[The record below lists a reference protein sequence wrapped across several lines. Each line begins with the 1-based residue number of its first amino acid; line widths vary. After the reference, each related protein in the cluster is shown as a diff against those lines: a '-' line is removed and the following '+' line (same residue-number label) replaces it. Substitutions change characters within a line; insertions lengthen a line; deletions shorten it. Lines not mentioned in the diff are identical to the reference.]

1 VGASA
6 AARRWPEAS
15 SFETNETGRGTSA
28 IMSGMELPDRLRL
41 AWGSRSSR
49 MLTVARLGALA
60 GVLWGVAHQVQR
72 GDSGAGLAVLLLAVT
87 ASLGWLGWMACRRFE
102 APSGAIWG
110 CLAVLA
116 VSGGALSG
124 YAPFSVT
131 FVAVGALGAGVA
143 FDTAPAAA
151 VGALGVAAVAVSVLA
166 LGTASPGEIV
176 AEGALAAVAGLMAG
190 ASRRQYLARAHQAEQ
205 LLAERVRADA
215 ERDKA
220 AALAERNRL
229 GRELHDVL
237 AHSLGALSVQL
248 GAADAVLEQGDDPER
263 ARKLVRQARSL
274 AVRGLEETRQAVHVL
289 RDEPVELTEQ
299 LASLAAHECAEL
311 AVEGNAR
318 SLGAEAGLALYRAAQ
333 EALTNA
339 RKHAPGALVTIRLNF
354 EQERVTLLV
363 ANGEDAG
370 GADELQDTGG
380 GFGLQGMRERV
391 ELLGGE
397 VEAGPSPQGWSV
409 HVVVPA

>member
-1 VGASA
+1 
-6 AARRWPEAS
+6 
-15 SFETNETGRGTSA
+15 
-28 IMSGMELPDRLRL
+28 MSGMELPDRLRL

-72 GDSGAGLAVLLLAVT
+72 GAAGAGLAVPLLAVT
-87 ASLGWLGWMACRRFE
+87 ASLGWMGWMACRRFE
-102 APSGAIWG
+102 APSAATWG

-131 FVAVGALGAGVA
+131 FVAVGALGAGIA

-166 LGTASPGEIV
+166 LGTASPGEII

-263 ARKLVRQARSL
+263 ARELVRQARSL
-274 AVRGLEETRQAVHVL
+274 AVRGLEETRQAVQVL

-311 AVEGNAR
+311 TVEGNAR

-339 RKHAPGALVTIRLNF
+339 RKHAPGAQVTIRLNF

-363 ANGEDAG
+363 ANGQEAG
-370 GADELQDTGG
+370 GADELRDTGG

-391 ELLGGE
+391 ELLGGA
-397 VEAGPSPQGWSV
+397 VEAGPSPLGWSV
-409 HVVVPA
+409 HVAVPA

>member
-1 VGASA
+1 
-6 AARRWPEAS
+6 
-15 SFETNETGRGTSA
+15 
-28 IMSGMELPDRLRL
+28 
-41 AWGSRSSR
+41 
-49 MLTVARLGALA
+49 MLSVARLGALA

-72 GDSGAGLAVLLLAVT
+72 GASGAGLAVPLLAVT
-87 ASLGWLGWMACRRFE
+87 ASLGWMGWMAGRRFE
-102 APSGAIWG
+102 APAAATWG

-131 FVAVGALGAGVA
+131 FVAVGALGAGIA

-248 GAADAVLEQGDDPER
+248 GAADAVLEQGADPDR
-263 ARKLVRQARSL
+263 ARELVRQARSL

-289 RDEPVELTEQ
+289 RDQPVELTEQ
-299 LASLAAHECAEL
+299 LASLATHESAEL
-311 AVEGNAR
+311 TVEGNAR

-333 EALTNA
+333 ESLTNA
-339 RKHAPGALVTIRLNF
+339 RKHAPGAQVTIRLNF

-363 ANGEDAG
+363 TNGQEAG

-397 VEAGPSPQGWSV
+397 VEAGPSPLGWSV
-409 HVVVPA
+409 HVAVPA

>member
-1 VGASA
+1 
-6 AARRWPEAS
+6 
-15 SFETNETGRGTSA
+15 
-28 IMSGMELPDRLRL
+28 MSGMELPDRLRL

-72 GDSGAGLAVLLLAVT
+72 GASGAGLGVALLAVT

-102 APSGAIWG
+102 APSGVTWG

-151 VGALGVAAVAVSVLA
+151 VGALGVAGVAVSVLA

-190 ASRRQYLARAHQAEQ
+190 SSRRQYLARAHQAEQ

-248 GAADAVLEQGDDPER
+248 GAADAVLEQGADPDR
-263 ARKLVRQARSL
+263 ARELVRQARSL

-299 LASLAAHECAEL
+299 LASLAAHESAEL
-311 AVEGNAR
+311 TVEGNAR

-363 ANGEDAG
+363 TNGQEAG

-397 VEAGPSPQGWSV
+397 VEAGPSPLGWSV
-409 HVVVPA
+409 HVAVPA

>member
-1 VGASA
+1 
-6 AARRWPEAS
+6 
-15 SFETNETGRGTSA
+15 
-28 IMSGMELPDRLRL
+28 MSGMELPDRLRM

-49 MLTVARLGALA
+49 TLTLARLGALA

-72 GDSGAGLAVLLLAVT
+72 GASGAGFAVPLLAVT
-87 ASLGWLGWMACRRFE
+87 ASLGWVGWMACRRFE
-102 APSGAIWG
+102 APAAATWG

-131 FVAVGALGAGVA
+131 FVAVGSLGAGIA

-248 GAADAVLEQGDDPER
+248 GAADAVLEQGADPDR
-263 ARKLVRQARSL
+263 ARELVRQARSL
-274 AVRGLEETRQAVHVL
+274 AARGLEETRQAVHVL

-311 AVEGNAR
+311 TIEGNAR
-318 SLGAEAGLALYRAAQ
+318 TLSAEAGLALYRAAQ

-339 RKHAPGALVTIRLNF
+339 RKHAPGALVAIRLNF

-363 ANGEDAG
+363 TNGQEAG

-391 ELLGGE
+391 ELLGGK
-397 VEAGPSPQGWSV
+397 VEAGPSPLGWIV
-409 HVVVPA
+409 HVAVPA

>member
-1 VGASA
+1 
-6 AARRWPEAS
+6 
-15 SFETNETGRGTSA
+15 
-28 IMSGMELPDRLRL
+28 MSGMELPDRLRL

-60 GVLWGVAHQVQR
+60 GVLWGVAHQVQH
-72 GDSGAGLAVLLLAVT
+72 GASGAGLAVPLLAVT
-87 ASLGWLGWMACRRFE
+87 ASLGWMGWMACRRFE
-102 APSGAIWG
+102 APSAATWG

-131 FVAVGALGAGVA
+131 FVAVGALGAGIA

-166 LGTASPGEIV
+166 LGTASPGEII

-248 GAADAVLEQGDDPER
+248 GAADALLEQG
-263 ARKLVRQARSL
+263 ARPGTRS
-274 AVRGLEETRQAVHVL
+274 G
-289 RDEPVELTEQ
+289 
-299 LASLAAHECAEL
+299 
-311 AVEGNAR
+311 
-318 SLGAEAGLALYRAAQ
+318 
-333 EALTNA
+333 
-339 RKHAPGALVTIRLNF
+339 
-354 EQERVTLLV
+354 
-363 ANGEDAG
+363 
-370 GADELQDTGG
+370 
-380 GFGLQGMRERV
+380 
-391 ELLGGE
+391 
-397 VEAGPSPQGWSV
+397 AGPASPKPRRPGPRGDAPSGSCLARRAGRT
-409 HVVVPA
+409 H